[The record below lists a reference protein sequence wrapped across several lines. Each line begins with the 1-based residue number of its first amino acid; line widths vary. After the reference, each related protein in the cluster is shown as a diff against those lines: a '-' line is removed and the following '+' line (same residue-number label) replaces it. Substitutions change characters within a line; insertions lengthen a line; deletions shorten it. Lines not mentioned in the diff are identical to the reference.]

1 VDSAGKEI
9 VRTFT
14 TATCGTGCRGTYSKA
29 VRYEVTQTQPGIVRV
44 YESSA
49 EDGKP
54 INVVDIPV
62 TLVA

>member
-1 VDSAGKEI
+1 
-9 VRTFT
+9 
-14 TATCGTGCRGTYSKA
+14 
-29 VRYEVTQTQPGIVRV
+29 VRYHVGQTQPGIVRV

-49 EDGKP
+49 KDGKP